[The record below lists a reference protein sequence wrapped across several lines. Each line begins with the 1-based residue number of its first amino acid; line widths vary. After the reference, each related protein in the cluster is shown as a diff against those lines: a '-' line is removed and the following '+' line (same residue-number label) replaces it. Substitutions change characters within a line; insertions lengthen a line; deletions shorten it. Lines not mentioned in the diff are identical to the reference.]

1 MTSWQD
7 DARFFAILTVAFI
20 AAALNSP
27 RLGRVATWLAE
38 VSDG

>member
-1 MTSWQD
+1 MTTP
-7 DARFFAILTVAFI
+7 RFLVILAVALV